1 MALLLLLGHLL
12 LVSVAVA
19 SQVFLGTPTAY
30 DSDLF
35 LPLEDLDSL
44 SGSKFTTLK
53 HPEFSSYGVRIKKTR
68 LCDEENGA
76 YTGYIDIEARHLFFY
91 FFESRSNPENDDV
104 ILWTNGGPGGSSAI
118 GLFVE
123 LGPCKIVGKNET
135 RYNPFSWSN
144 HANIIFI
151 DQPIGTGF
159 SYADFGETVD
169 TTEAAAIDIAAFLTI
184 FFEHFT
190 KFKGNAFHF
199 AGESYAGRML
209 PVFASTLYDHNA
221 YLKEVGMAPV
231 NLSSVMLGNG
241 YTDVYSMILS
251 YYDIACTP
259 ASVPPVLSIS
269 TCVKMK
275 KIVPRCKKW
284 MTEQCLDSF
293 DAINCRAAFSYCREK
308 IGGPYA
314 RSGMN
319 PYDIS
324 KKGCEHDLC
333 YPEIEYMTSFLNL
346 PSTRNALG
354 IDPSF
359 TSNFTPVS
367 IAVYDAFDAQM
378 DQYKRTPLHV
388 AALLE
393 REVRVLVYAG
403 NYDWVCNWVGNERW
417 TRDMEWSGQEGYGK
431 EVLREWFVDGAKAGV
446 TRSSGGLTFATIE
459 GGGHMAPMDRPRE
472 SLELVKRWLSGAEL

>member
-68 LCDEENGA
+68 LCDEENG
-76 YTGYIDIEARHLFFY
+76 
-91 FFESRSNPENDDV
+91 SNPENDDV

-221 YLKEVGMAPV
+221 YLKEVGIAPV

-324 KKGCEHDLC
+324 KKG
-333 YPEIEYMTSFLNL
+333 
-346 PSTRNALG
+346 NALG

-393 REVRVLVYAG
+393 R
-403 NYDWVCNWVGNERW
+403 ERW

>member
-68 LCDEENGA
+68 LCDEENG
-76 YTGYIDIEARHLFFY
+76 
-91 FFESRSNPENDDV
+91 SNPENDDV

-221 YLKEVGMAPV
+221 YLKEVGIAPV
-231 NLSSVMLGNG
+231 NLSSVMLDAGLVGNG

-333 YPEIEYMTSFLNL
+333 YPEIERVFPSSSTLQVVNLFFDRYMTSFLNL

-393 REVRVLVYAG
+393 R
-403 NYDWVCNWVGNERW
+403 ERW